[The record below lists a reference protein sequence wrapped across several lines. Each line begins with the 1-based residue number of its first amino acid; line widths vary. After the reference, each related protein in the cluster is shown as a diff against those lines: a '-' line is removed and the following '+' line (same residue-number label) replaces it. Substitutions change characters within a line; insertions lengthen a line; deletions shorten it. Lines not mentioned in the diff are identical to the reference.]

1 MPVPL
6 LDGVRVLA
14 VEQYGAGP
22 FGSQFLADIGADVVK
37 IENPREGGDVARTV
51 GPHFGDDL
59 PETTR
64 SYFFQGLNRGKRSV
78 ALDLSDPRGRDL
90 FRRLA
95 VTADGVTSNLRGDVP
110 EQLGITHR
118 HLAEANSRI
127 VCAHLTGYGR
137 DGPRRTW
144 PGYDFLMQ
152 AETGWFHL
160 TGDPDGPPSRAGL
173 SLVDL
178 MTGVVMGLGLVAGIM
193 RARETGIG
201 FDVDVSL
208 FDQALFN
215 LNYLGN
221 WYLNAGAETRRLPRS
236 AHASLTPCQ
245 TYRTKDGWIFLM
257 CNKEKFWP
265 ILCDLIGRP
274 DLGADPRF
282 RTFPDRLRERDR
294 LTHVLD
300 EALSARTTAQW
311 LTIFAG
317 KVPAGPINTIGE
329 ALTDPYVTAGGRVE
343 EIETDGG
350 GRVRLL
356 AAPLRVRDGL
366 ATTPSRAAP
375 VLGADTDALLEEAGV
390 PPAEIAALRA
400 EGVVG

>member
-1 MPVPL
+1 
-6 LDGVRVLA
+6 
-14 VEQYGAGP
+14 
-22 FGSQFLADIGADVVK
+22 
-37 IENPREGGDVARTV
+37 
-51 GPHFGDDL
+51 
-59 PETTR
+59 
-64 SYFFQGLNRGKRSV
+64 V
-78 ALDLSDPRGRDL
+78 ALDLADPRGRDL

-95 VTADGVTSNLRGDVP
+95 ATADGVTSNLRGDVP
-110 EQLGITHR
+110 DHLGITHR
-118 HLAEANSRI
+118 HLADVNPRI

-152 AETGWFHL
+152 AEVGWFHL

-178 MTGVVMGLGLVAGIM
+178 MTGVVMGLGLVSGIL
-193 RARETGIG
+193 RARETGKG
-201 FDVDVSL
+201 LDVDVSL
-208 FDQALFN
+208 FDLALFN

-282 RTFPDRLRERDR
+282 RTFPDRLRERPL
-294 LTHVLD
+294 LTDLLD
-300 EALSARTTAQW
+300 DALSARTTTAW
-311 LTIFAG
+311 LSIFAG

-329 ALTDPYVTAGGRVE
+329 ALTDPYVTGGGRVE
-343 EIETDGG
+343 EIETEGG

-356 AAPLRVRDGL
+356 AAPLRVVEGL
-366 ATTPSRAAP
+366 EPTPSRPAP
-375 VLGADTDALLEEAGV
+375 VLGADTDALLAEAGV
-390 PPAEIAALRA
+390 SAEEIAGLRA
-400 EGVVG
+400 AGVVG

>member
-6 LDGVRVLA
+6 LDGVRILA

-22 FGSQFLADIGADVVK
+22 FGSQFLADLGADVVK
-37 IENPREGGDVARTV
+37 IENPRDGGDVGRTV

-78 ALDLSDPRGRDL
+78 ALDLADPRGRDL

-95 VTADGVTSNLRGDVP
+95 ATADGVTSNLRGDVP
-110 EQLGITHR
+110 DHLGITHR
-118 HLAEANSRI
+118 HLAEVNPRI

-178 MTGVVMGLGLVAGIM
+178 MTGVVMGLGLVSGIL
-193 RARETGIG
+193 RARETGKG
-201 FDVDVSL
+201 LDVDVSL
-208 FDQALFN
+208 FDLALFN

-282 RTFPDRLRERDR
+282 RTFPDRLRERAL
-294 LTHVLD
+294 LTDLLD
-300 EALSARTTAQW
+300 DALSARTTTEW
-311 LTIFAG
+311 LSVFAG

-329 ALTDPYVTAGGRVE
+329 ALADPYVTGGGRVE
-343 EIETDGG
+343 EIGTEGG

-356 AAPLRVRDGL
+356 AAPLRVAEGL
-366 ATTPSRAAP
+366 DHTPSRPAP
-375 VLGADTDALLEEAGV
+375 VLGADTDTLLAEAGV
-390 PPAEIAALRA
+390 SEEEIAGLRA
-400 EGVVG
+400 AGVVG